1 MGTFG
6 SIVPR
11 LLSLRSAPSLEM
23 EDGLTQQR
31 PPSVWSSSESI
42 LDKLVHVQ
50 HPEGPGLL
58 IVNSSVKSH
67 SVWKERKVKS
77 HSVWKGR
84 KDTPDKSFYKVYY
97 ITRDILYALKISHKL
112 RDLRRY
118 YKLFT
123 FISVDMEILTP

>member
-123 FISVDMEILTP
+123 FISIDMEILTP